1 MNNKIT
7 PIVEG
12 GLMAAITAILG
23 LASVYL
29 PVVGLIV
36 EFFCPIPIVILTV
49 RQGVK
54 IGAAAVIA
62 SSILLLMFMGPILAV
77 RIALTFSLC
86 GLVLGEC
93 LRRGFNAVKCLV
105 PTLIMAFSAQIL
117 ILIMLMAIMGV
128 DLIGENMQVIR
139 ESFDQSFKIYEE
151 MGVDPEVIAYSK
163 NMVEPIAKLI
173 GLLTPIIL
181 FFVALINTICSYF
194 ITKWIF
200 KKLQMKFAE
209 PLPPFAQ
216 WRFPIFFLYLAA
228 FAALGIYWSESWQA
242 GGLYFI
248 SVNALFLAIIID
260 LVQGLSLLSFIA
272 DKYNISKFV
281 RRIIFVVVLLNF
293 MFMQIIAFAGMFDM
307 IFDYRKHLQKNS

>member
-1 MNNKIT
+1 MNSKVT

-54 IGAAAVIA
+54 AGAAAVIA

-105 PTLIMAFSAQIL
+105 PTLIMAFAAQIL
-117 ILIMLMAIMGV
+117 TLIMLMAIMGV

-163 NMVEPIAKLI
+163 NMVEPIARLI

-181 FFVALINTICSYF
+181 FFVALINTLCSYF

-216 WRFPIFFLYLAA
+216 WRFPIAFLYLAA

-248 SVNALFLAIIID
+248 SVNALFLAIIIG

-307 IFDYRKHLQKNS
+307 IFDYRKHLQKKS